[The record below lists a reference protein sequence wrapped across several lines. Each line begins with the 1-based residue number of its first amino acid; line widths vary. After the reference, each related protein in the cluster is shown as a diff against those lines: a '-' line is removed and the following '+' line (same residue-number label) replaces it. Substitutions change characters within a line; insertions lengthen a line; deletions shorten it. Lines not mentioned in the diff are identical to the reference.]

1 MADEEGVLAEGDQV
15 VAEYGESDGACGKC
29 TRLRTRCL
37 LGSHTCACTVC
48 SSEDGAESLP
58 EEPEIADE
66 AVQVFRGHTG
76 ACACRLQQLCAAKR
90 GCEQLSPADAV
101 FAVAWSPAQE
111 GLVATGGGDDRA
123 FLWQVG
129 RPFRDQQ
136 AL

>member
-15 VAEYGESDGACGKC
+15 VAEYGESDGACGRC
-29 TRLRTRCL
+29 TCLGARCL

-48 SSEDGAESLP
+48 SSEDGAESTP
-58 EEPEIADE
+58 EEPEVVDE
-66 AVQVFRGHTG
+66 AVHIFRGHTG
-76 ACACRLQQLCAAKR
+76 TCACRLQQLCAAKR
-90 GCEQLSPADAV
+90 GGEQLTAADAV

-129 RPFRDQQ
+129 RRLRYQQ